1 MQKIT
6 EIVRELRKKSTPAEK
21 ELWQKLRAH
30 RFMGLKFKRQEPIIF
45 EYDNK
50 KHFFVADFLCLNNK
64 MIIEVNGKIHDYQ
77 RDHDMIREDI
87 LVTLGYR
94 VIRYKNEEI
103 LNNVNKVLMKLK
115 KEIVDAPPQPSP
127 KERENDR

>member
-1 MQKIT
+1 MSKIT
-6 EIVRELRKKSTPAEK
+6 EIVRELRKYSTPAEK

-64 MIIEVNGKIHDYQ
+64 MIIEVDGKIHDYQ
-77 RDHDMIREDI
+77 KEHDIIREDI

-94 VIRYKNEEI
+94 VVRYKNEEI
-103 LNNVNKVLMKLK
+103 LNNLNKVLIKLK
-115 KEIVDAPPQPSP
+115 KEIDDTPPKTLP
-127 KERENDR
+127 KGKGK